1 MRVLHL
7 FSDWRWTGPAEPVV
21 TLCQRLQ
28 ERGWEIS
35 LACRK
40 PPHPHPQNLEE
51 KALARGLRVTTQFH
65 LNRYFAPWEN
75 LSDLRRLP
83 RYLEAQ
89 GIDLLHVHLSHDHFL
104 GAMAVARCRRPV
116 ALIRTNHKGVPLP
129 HPRWN
134 RTVLARFTR
143 HLVVLSREA
152 QVSDRLSFGLPAE
165 RVSLVYG
172 AIDTERFAPRERNPE
187 FARSLGLNGK
197 GPVLGIVARMQRR
210 RRFPQFL
217 EAVDRA
223 RPRLPGL
230 QVLIVGRG
238 THADE
243 VQEKARELGLG
254 ETVLFPGYRD
264 GDYLQVLACLDAK
277 AYLVPGSDGSC
288 RAVMEAMAMGI
299 PVVAARRGVLP
310 ELVEDGI
317 NGLIIDPDT
326 PESLAEG
333 MVRIFQDEDRRRA
346 MGAAARQR
354 MITHFS
360 LARQVEQV
368 EQIYRALLGDR
379 EQGTGNRG
387 QGIGNR
393 G

>member
-1 MRVLHL
+1 MKVLHL

-28 ERGWEIS
+28 GRGWEVS

-51 KALARGLRVTTQFH
+51 KALARGLKAITRFH

-83 RYLEAQ
+83 RYLEEQ
-89 GIDLLHVHLSHDHFL
+89 EIDILHVHLSHDHFL
-104 GAMAVARCRRPV
+104 GAVAVARCRRPV
-116 ALIRTNHKGVPLP
+116 ALIRTNHKGIPLP
-129 HPRWN
+129 HPLWN
-134 RTVLARFTR
+134 RAFLSRFTR
-143 HLVVLSREA
+143 HLIVLSREA
-152 QVSDRLSFGLPAE
+152 QRGDQLSFGLSAE

-172 AIDTERFAPRERNPE
+172 AIDTDRFAPRERDPE
-187 FARSLGLNGK
+187 LARSLGLNGK

-223 RPRLPGL
+223 RKGIPGL

-243 VQEKARELGLG
+243 MKAKAEELGLG
-254 ETVLFPGYRD
+254 ETVIFPGYRD
-264 GDYLQVLACLDAK
+264 GDYPRVLACMDAK

-299 PVVAARRGVLP
+299 PVLAARRGVLP
-310 ELVEDGI
+310 ELVEDGVS
-317 NGLIIDPDT
+317 GLIVDPDT
-326 PESLAEG
+326 PENLADA
-333 MVRIFQDEDRRRA
+333 MLRIFRDESGRRA
-346 MGAAARQR
+346 MGVAARQR
-354 MITHFS
+354 VLTHFS
-360 LARQVEQV
+360 LTRQVEQI
-368 EQIYRALLGDR
+368 EQIYQTLSQIRL
-379 EQGTGNRG
+379 
-387 QGIGNR
+387 
-393 G
+393 

>member
-28 ERGWEIS
+28 VRGWEIS
-35 LACRK
+35 LACCK

-51 KALARGLRVTTQFH
+51 KASARGLKVTTRFH

-83 RYLEAQ
+83 CYLEEQ
-89 GIDLLHVHLSHDHFL
+89 EIDLMHVHLSHDHFL

-129 HPRWN
+129 HPLWN
-134 RTVLARFTR
+134 RAFLSRFTR
-143 HLVVLSREA
+143 HLIVLSREA
-152 QVSDRLSFGLPAE
+152 QRGDQRGFGLPPE

-172 AIDTERFAPRERNPE
+172 SIDTDRFAPRERDPE

-210 RRFPQFL
+210 RRFSQFI
-217 EAVDRA
+217 EAVNRA
-223 RPRLPGL
+223 RRGIPGL

-243 VQEKARELGLG
+243 VKAKARELGLE
-254 ETVLFPGYRD
+254 ETVIFPGYRD
-264 GDYLQVLACLDAK
+264 GDYPQVLACMDAK

-299 PVVAARRGVLP
+299 PVLAARRGVLP
-310 ELVEDGI
+310 ELVEDGVS
-317 NGLIIDPDT
+317 GLIVDPDT
-326 PESLAEG
+326 PENLADA
-333 MVRIFQDEDRRRA
+333 MVRIFQDESRRQA
-346 MGAAARQR
+346 MGVAARQR
-354 MITHFS
+354 VMTHFS
-360 LARQVEQV
+360 LTRQVEQT
-368 EQIYRALLGDR
+368 EQIYQTLSQISL
-379 EQGTGNRG
+379 
-387 QGIGNR
+387 
-393 G
+393 